1 MLICWCEKTMGI
13 GVKNDGQRCEKRRA
27 TKFIRMGNEIH
38 PNGQTGGDMRIRPE
52 RAKALS
58 PGQRPGE
65 QGHVSSIA
73 LKEQKKHTLC
83 VPAAPVG
90 RTREAGWAFSPHPPT
105 L

>member
-1 MLICWCEKTMGI
+1 MGNEI
-13 GVKNDGQRCEKRRA
+13 YPNGQRNLSEWA

-38 PNGQTGGDMRIRPE
+38 PNGQTGGDMRIRPV

-65 QGHVSSIA
+65 QEYVSSIA

-90 RTREAGWAFSPHPPT
+90 RTPETHAI
-105 L
+105 